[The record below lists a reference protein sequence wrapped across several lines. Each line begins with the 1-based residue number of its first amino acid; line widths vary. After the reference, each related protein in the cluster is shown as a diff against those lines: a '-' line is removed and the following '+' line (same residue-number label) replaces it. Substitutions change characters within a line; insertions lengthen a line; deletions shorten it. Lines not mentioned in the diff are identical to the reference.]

1 MIDNNMIDDL
11 FHSDIEEIVD
21 FEIEEDLSQ
30 ESDNWQ
36 QESNDALTMIHSLS
50 CDNLELMN
58 KLEDLTSE
66 ISEIKSYFMT
76 SMFVVVILVNIYFLS
91 S

>member
-1 MIDNNMIDDL
+1 MAMVDDL
-11 FHSDIEEIVD
+11 FHSDIEEEVD
-21 FEIEEDLSQ
+21 FEIEDDLSQ

-36 QESNDALTMIHSLS
+36 QESDDVLTMIQTLS
-50 CDNLELMN
+50 CDNLELMI

-66 ISEIKSYFMT
+66 ISEIKSYIMT
-76 SMFVVVILVNIYFLS
+76 SMFVIARFVNMYFLS

>member
-1 MIDNNMIDDL
+1 MAMIDDL
-11 FHSDIEEIVD
+11 FHSDIEEEVD
-21 FEIEEDLSQ
+21 FEIEDDLSQ

-36 QESNDALTMIHSLS
+36 QESDDVLTMIQSLS
-50 CDNLELMN
+50 CDNLELMI

-66 ISEIKSYFMT
+66 ISEIKSYIMT
-76 SMFVVVILVNIYFLS
+76 SMFVIAIFVNMYFLS